1 MFFTLYIHVY
11 LFMHLLIYNKL
22 YIKDTLILGDMNI
35 IKLAKIKIIKTG
47 KQVGFSCGGPPPP
60 PKTQIFP

>member
-1 MFFTLYIHVY
+1 MFSTLYIHVY

-47 KQVGFSCGGPPPP
+47 KQVDETKFLVKIS
-60 PKTQIFP
+60 

>member
-47 KQVGFSCGGPPPP
+47 KQVGFS
-60 PKTQIFP
+60 